1 MATKKPLPTITN
13 LQTVQNRISRSENAY
28 AAMRK
33 DYTRMRDIAAKR
45 LGRAQEAGYYG
56 KGFDLPKLKEIDA
69 AGSLEEAKANLAKEY
84 ARLSGILERDTL
96 RVGELRKESAQR
108 AAKFQEMGMTFV
120 TPENEISFGNFM
132 GMMIEAYTTE
142 IDGAK
147 ALLYDSDLIAESYEY
162 IHEKMSD
169 EDYNVSEIGELFQ
182 EFLESQG
189 YT

>member
-1 MATKKPLPTITN
+1 MASKPKTNTN
-13 LQTVQNRISRSENAY
+13 LQSVQRQIAKSDASY
-28 AAMRK
+28 AQMRK
-33 DYTRMRDIAAKR
+33 EYTRMRDIAAKR
-45 LGRAQEAGYYG
+45 LKRSQEAGYFQ

-69 AGSLEEAKANLAKEY
+69 AGSPAEAKARLAKEY
-84 ARLSGILERDTL
+84 ARLSGIIERDTL
-96 RVGELRKESAQR
+96 RVGQLREESLQR
-108 AAKFQEMGMTFV
+108 AEKFQELGYKFV

-162 IHEKMSD
+162 ISEKLQE
-169 EDYNVSEIGELFQ
+169 EDANASEIGELFQ